1 MASTFLPRSESLFLQ
16 WLENFI
22 AKLAEYVA
30 LFGLSGSQVDQFTTD
45 RDSVKNNL
53 AEVDALKKTL
63 QSKVKTKDET
73 VALARKHVQDL
84 AVILKRHASYTEAI
98 GENLGIVGP
107 ETPGAGSLENAKPK
121 IFATAMVDFA
131 RLDFL
136 KEMADGI
143 VFYSKRGT
151 EIEYTK
157 LDKDYRSPLED
168 TRKNLVAGVPELR
181 FYKARFLKD
190 DVEVGLWSDEV
201 SVMVL
206 IS

>member
-30 LFGLSGSQVDQFTTD
+30 LFGLSGGQVDQFTTD

-53 AEVDALKKTL
+53 TEVDSLKKTL
-63 QSKVKTKDET
+63 QSKVKTKDEV

-84 AVILKRHASYTEAI
+84 AGILKRHPSYTEAI
-98 GENLGIVGP
+98 GENLGIVAP

-121 IFATAMVDFA
+121 IFATTLVDCA
-131 RLDFL
+131 RLDWL
-136 KEMADGI
+136 KEKSDG
-143 VFYSKRGT
+143 VVVYSKRGAET
-151 EIEYTK
+151 EYTK
-157 LDKDYRSPLED
+157 LDEDYRSPMED
-168 TRKNLVAGVPELR
+168 KRKNLVAGVPELR
-181 FYKARFLKD
+181 SYKARFLKD

-201 SVMVL
+201 TVTVL